1 MQNGIGDAGG
11 NATANE
17 LGVYTLLGWTYS
29 CIPDAAYPF
38 PMDLVNLVRSTF
50 DPDFLLLWC
59 RAEYATPNKGRV
71 RVGYYA
77 LARHVRN
84 PHHDPTDR
92 VVMKGKFQT
101 GLLLPT
107 TSPERSMYK
116 TPILVARVLDGL
128 TQAQRDTQKHLPHY
142 EPFDMGIVNGM
153 KWAKWVREHYT
164 PEEVT
169 AALVE
174 ADAARNETSWDQV
187 KANTNYRRR
196 HDKDHRQYQGGKRI
210 SMEGMEATS

>member
-1 MQNGIGDAGG
+1 
-11 NATANE
+11 
-17 LGVYTLLGWTYS
+17 
-29 CIPDAAYPF
+29 
-38 PMDLVNLVRSTF
+38 
-50 DPDFLLLWC
+50 
-59 RAEYATPNKGRV
+59 
-71 RVGYYA
+71 VGYYA

-107 TSPERSMYK
+107 TWPERSMYK
-116 TPILVARVLDGL
+116 APILVARVLDGL
-128 TQAQRDTQKHLPHY
+128 TQAERDSQKYLPRY

-164 PEEVT
+164 PDEV
-169 AALVE
+169 AAAMSE
-174 ADAARNETSWDQV
+174 AAANRSEAGWDKV
-187 KANTNYRRR
+187 KSDTNYHRR

-210 SMEGMEATS
+210 SMDNKEVA